1 MRFVNKVYIIAQC
14 IICMYLL
21 CYRPLS
27 DESTEDTPK
36 RIEDSFHFLSPEDEP
51 VLSPDF
57 QERAIRSVSAV
68 VIHNSKPSSLSYSM
82 LKCRDNCNGCC
93 TYDFCNSKTSQ
104 VPKVS
109 PEAHTASKQ
118 GITMMKKLIYPGMP
132 KVFQDLWV
140 LTELAITITQLVLA
154 VISLALNQNVFNI
167 VYVSI
172 TAFGLLLALM
182 DSFLHFITLGS
193 CASIIKHFRNK
204 RRNKLNAIKKVPDN
218 EQNGGGCS
226 LFSTE
231 TRQQILE
238 VLDFIRNWIT
248 DIVLYP
254 LVILD
259 LYDLITSQLYLL
271 ETSDHR
277 VNFSLFIISAA
288 FLLLSVYL
296 TRIVMIVTAA
306 LNLRRVPS
314 DSSGSHKK
322 IVSMSLWFLLHAFA
336 QIVIHA
342 LIFVSI
348 GMNIYLENTEFQL
361 VETNSTNST
370 PMIDFFSIP
379 THSSS
384 LNSSFFLIYSTVT
397 GLLVTQLGLASFF
410 IVNYYQI
417 RELSIAFWVDMI
429 SMLQSENFAGLVFD
443 GGIKSAKKKTQ
454 EIAQN
459 KKYKKVKEN
468 LVTIETVPLYVK
480 LLYPFRV
487 PVFVVLGILYGILLG
502 TFLTFLSVT
511 CSPMPDSS
519 EFVCVSFFTNPSV
532 YSIPYFFTFAIIILA
547 NIQVIFMVFVWA
559 LVVSVVIF
567 SIVISPVLLVIFII
581 LYIIAVCLLLLED
594 LCREKN
600 ILSKPGPGV
609 NGNHSRKENM
619 RRAVNMTLFVK

>member
-1 MRFVNKVYIIAQC
+1 MREYT
-14 IICMYLL
+14 
-21 CYRPLS
+21 S
-27 DESTEDTPK
+27 EDV
-36 RIEDSFHFLSPEDEP
+36 EDSFHFLSPEEEP

-68 VIHNSKPSSLSYSM
+68 VIHDSQPSSLSYSM
-82 LKCRDNCNGCC
+82 LKCRDNFNGCC
-93 TYDFCNSKTSQ
+93 TYDFCNSRNSQ
-104 VPKVS
+104 ALKVS
-109 PEAHTASKQ
+109 PEAHAASKQ

-140 LTELAITITQLVLA
+140 LSELAITITQLVLA
-154 VISLALNQNVFNI
+154 VISLTLNQNVFNI

-172 TAFGLLLALM
+172 TAFGIILALM
-182 DSFLHFITLGS
+182 DSFLHFITLGA
-193 CASIIKHFRNK
+193 CASIIKHFRKK
-204 RRNKLNAIKKVPDN
+204 RKSKLNADKKLPEN
-218 EQNGGGCS
+218 EQNGCGCS
-226 LFSTE
+226 FFSTK

-259 LYDLITSQLYLL
+259 MYDLITSQLYLL
-271 ETSDHR
+271 QTSDHR
-277 VNFSLFIISAA
+277 VNFSLFIISVA

-296 TRIVMIVTAA
+296 TRFVMIITAA

-322 IVSMSLWFLLHAFA
+322 IVSMSLWFLVHVFA
-336 QIVIHA
+336 QIIIHA

-361 VETNSTNST
+361 VGTNSTTSR
-370 PMIDFFSIP
+370 PIFDYSSISIR
-379 THSSS
+379 SSI
-384 LNSSFFLIYSTVT
+384 LNSSFYLIYSAVT
-397 GLLVTQLGLASFF
+397 GLLVTQLGLVSFF

-443 GGIKSAKKKTQ
+443 GGIKSAKKKTR

-468 LVTIETVPLYVK
+468 LVTIEAAPLYVK
-480 LLYPFRV
+480 LFYPFRI

-502 TFLTFLSVT
+502 TFLAFLSVT
-511 CSPMPDSS
+511 CSPLPGSS
-519 EFVCVSFFTNPSV
+519 ELFCVSFFTNPSV
-532 YSIPYFFTFAIIILA
+532 YSIPYFFTCVVIILA
-547 NIQVIFMVFVWA
+547 NIQVIFMVVVWL
-559 LVVSVVIF
+559 LVVSLVLF
-567 SIVISPVLLVIFII
+567 SIILAPVVLVIFII
-581 LYIIAVCLLLLED
+581 LYVLLGSIGVCVLLLSD
-594 LCREKN
+594 LF
-600 ILSKPGPGV
+600 S
-609 NGNHSRKENM
+609 
-619 RRAVNMTLFVK
+619 